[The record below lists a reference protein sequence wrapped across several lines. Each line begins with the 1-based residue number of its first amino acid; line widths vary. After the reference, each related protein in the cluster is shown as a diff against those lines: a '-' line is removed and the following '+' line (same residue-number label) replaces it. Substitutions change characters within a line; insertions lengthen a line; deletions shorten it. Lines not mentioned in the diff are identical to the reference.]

1 MSGTYPET
9 VRTALGL
16 LAASLTTG
24 AWLPQIARTFRTRS
38 SEDIS
43 WGYLMA
49 MLLGFAAW
57 LAYGIALGELA
68 IIAANVVSLVLVGSL
83 IALKV
88 RTSRGLLENVDAAG

>member
-1 MSGTYPET
+1 M
-9 VRTALGL
+9 RTALGL

-49 MLLGFAAW
+49 MLLGFGTW
-57 LAYGIALGELA
+57 LAYGIELGELA
-68 IIAANVVSLVLVGSL
+68 IIAANVVSVLLVASLLVLK
-83 IALKV
+83 I
-88 RTSRGLLENVDAAG
+88 RTSRGLLQDVDAAG